1 MIDINNIVNTAIQN
15 EVHKTITTY
24 VDAYMANVQQEHREQ
39 IAALKAEIE
48 QLKQQPAPT
57 TSTTTTTTPVTP
69 ELAQDLLRL
78 LKSTNSPDIRHVVF
92 EIAHEA
98 AESVLADHL
107 EAYDHDEYD
116 RAVRFIDEDLPS
128 DFPDFDDFVK
138 HDDLG
143 DAIEEKLNDLVDMDE
158 FAKTEDL
165 PDFDDF
171 VKTEDLPDFDDL
183 ITNDDMTDAVREAVR
198 DTLENSLVVSLH
210 LS

>member
-78 LKSTNSPDIRHVVF
+78 LKNTDSPDIRHVVF

-98 AESVLADHL
+98 AESVFADHL

-128 DFPDFDDFVK
+128 DFPDFDDF
-138 HDDLG
+138 
-143 DAIEEKLNDLVDMDE
+143 
-158 FAKTEDL
+158 
-165 PDFDDF
+165 
-171 VKTEDLPDFDDL
+171 

>member
-1 MIDINNIVNTAIQN
+1 MIDINNIINTAIGSA
-15 EVHKTITTY
+15 

-48 QLKQQPAPT
+48 QLKQQPAPAAPT
-57 TSTTTTTTPVTP
+57 TSTTTP

-92 EIAHEA
+92 EIAQDA

-138 HDDLG
+138 HDDLPEFP
-143 DAIEEKLNDLVDMDE
+143 DVDTLVT
-158 FAKTEDL
+158 K
-165 PDFDDF
+165 
-171 VKTEDLPDFDDL
+171 
-183 ITNDDMTDAVREAVR
+183 DDMTDAVREAVR
-198 DTLENSLVVSLH
+198 HTLENSLSVSLH

>member
-57 TSTTTTTTPVTP
+57 TITTTPVTP
-69 ELAQDLLRL
+69 GLAQDVLRL

-116 RAVRFIDEDLPS
+116 STVRVVDEANLD
-128 DFPDFDDFVK
+128 
-138 HDDLG
+138 
-143 DAIEEKLNDLVDMDE
+143 
-158 FAKTEDL
+158 DL

-171 VKTEDLPDFDDL
+171 VTKDELPDLDDF
-183 ITNDDMTDAVREAVR
+183 ITKGDLQESVREAVR
-198 DTLENSLVVSLH
+198 DTVENRVSVSLY